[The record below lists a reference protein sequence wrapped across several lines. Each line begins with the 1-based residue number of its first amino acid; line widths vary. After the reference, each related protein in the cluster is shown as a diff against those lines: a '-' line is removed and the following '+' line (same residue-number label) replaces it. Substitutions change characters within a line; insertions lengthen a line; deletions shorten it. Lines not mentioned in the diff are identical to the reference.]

1 MLRIRRARQAVEE
14 WAGVLDLCVLR
25 ARALPKI
32 HQFPDGTIVE
42 ALHTHT
48 QLELLDRYLAG
59 KAVIGAVKADEPA
72 SIPGSCPGA
81 LIKLFIDVNSAA
93 FCTTR

>member
-1 MLRIRRARQAVEE
+1 M
-14 WAGVLDLCVLR
+14 DLCVLR
-25 ARALPKI
+25 SRALPKI
-32 HQFPDGTIVE
+32 HQFPDGTIV
-42 ALHTHT
+42 ATLHTHT

-72 SIPGSCPGA
+72 SIPGSSPGA

-93 FCTTR
+93 FYTIR